1 MIFPDNPTG
10 TKILPIRTS
19 FRPKAG
25 RFRTAL
31 PLWGAGLAARCV
43 GRPCAAAI
51 VQTHDDLFHQSPDG
65 NAPLIAGD
73 ASLEIF
79 RLKIWTHRNVIT
91 RAMGL
96 CCRFED
102 YPRAS

>member
-10 TKILPIRTS
+10 TRILPIRTS

-25 RFRTAL
+25 RLGTTLSLRGVDIPRDVPADF
-31 PLWGAGLAARCV
+31 
-43 GRPCAAAI
+43 AAAI